1 MSLNVTYD
9 VTYQNKIML
18 FKICYLKYLN
28 NGQNPIDIRP
38 VTRYNVFNLIRKKCY
53 HYCIKKQMVATDMK
67 KSLERNGYT
76 LRVTVSSFCQR
87 KPFNFNDFKFS
98 YFDTD

>member
-1 MSLNVTYD
+1 
-9 VTYQNKIML
+9 
-18 FKICYLKYLN
+18 
-28 NGQNPIDIRP
+28 
-38 VTRYNVFNLIRKKCY
+38 
-53 HYCIKKQMVATDMK
+53 MVATDMK

-98 YFDTD
+98 YFDSNLQESWEISYFH